1 MDMEPLSEKVQGSN
15 SEGGGGK
22 GVTSVNRQAEGR
34 ELRALYDGRFDAE
47 DLRFKRE
54 LWEILVADYFQ
65 RFVEPGDTLVELGAG
80 TCEFINAVRCARK
93 IAVDLNPRTAELARE
108 AEVLLRSSTDLS
120 PIESGSVDVVFA
132 SNFFEHVKTKDEL
145 LEILREVHRIL
156 RPSGRIVILQ
166 PNIRYVAARYWD
178 YFDHHLPL
186 SHQSMAEALLIA
198 GFRLNRVVPK
208 FLPYSVKD
216 RRFPRSGALVRLYL
230 RLPAVWRIFGRQML
244 IVATPT

>member
-1 MDMEPLSEKVQGSN
+1 MEPLSEKVQRSN
-15 SEGGGGK
+15 SEGGAGK
-22 GVTSVNRQAEGR
+22 GVTSVNRQDEGR

-47 DLRFKRE
+47 DLRFKQE

-186 SHQSMAEALLIA
+186 SHQSMAEALVMA

-216 RRFPRSGALVRLYL
+216 RRFPRIGALVRLYL
-230 RLPAVWRIFGRQML
+230 RLPAAWRIFGRQML